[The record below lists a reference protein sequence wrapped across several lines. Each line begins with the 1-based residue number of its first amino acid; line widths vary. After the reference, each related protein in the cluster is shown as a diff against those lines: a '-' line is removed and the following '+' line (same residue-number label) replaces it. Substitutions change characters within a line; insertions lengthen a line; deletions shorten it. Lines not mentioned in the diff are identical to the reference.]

1 MRKTFKEA
9 TFKLADV
16 WRWLSSQEETK
27 ELTEYKEKEQ
37 ERRREMVLNY
47 RSRRAQAR
55 VKRRIEFYPSVK
67 VQEFKKDE
75 TGLVNAS
82 LFVELKE

>member
-1 MRKTFKEA
+1 MRKTFKDA

-27 ELTEYKEKEQ
+27 ELTEYKEQEQ

-47 RSRRAQAR
+47 RSRRGQAKL
-55 VKRRIEFYPSVK
+55 KRRIQFYPSVK
-67 VQEFKKDE
+67 VKEFKKDE
-75 TGLVNAS
+75 TGLVNSS
-82 LFVELKE
+82 LFVQL